1 MISRL
6 RECKQL
12 ELESGY
18 LTSSEQLDLLA
29 AKQQAMAT
37 CIQRVR
43 VISYSNEIKYIL
55 PVFSANILFRCVSF
69 KETLPAL

>member
-37 CIQRVR
+37 CIQSVR